1 MSNKNPQLH
10 RSIIAVSQGGETAN
24 VVLADASATGLP
36 RWVSRERV
44 ATANVVDRVGEIRE
58 DLARAGARP
67 ETWIDMGGHLVY
79 TTSVSVPSGLQLA
92 DAAVQVSGA
101 LASASL
107 DPASAPDTTV
117 RAVVTDG
124 RCHIAAVPTESLGPW
139 EAALE
144 GGDGYLVP
152 RAVGLL
158 RLLERSHPAEI
169 AQGTTLAASVT
180 GDTLSAVWVADA
192 VPVAV
197 LQWSLEQL
205 ASGSVARHGQLA
217 PPDVGSRDEAV
228 LGPVT
233 DEALAR
239 LRDHLSELTVGPT
252 RLDRAYLTGSHCK
265 TPSVAAAIRRVYG
278 AELPIEPLCAARAIH
293 MPTGSIEEELRASEI
308 LDEEHHLAAVFGVI
322 ATATSPHP
330 SPVFSN
336 VEDRAAPE
344 RVRTALPFAAI
355 SRSALLP
362 VGLWTALVLGIFVG
376 LHAYVVGQVAEANAA
391 LARENE
397 QAAEFHRYAV
407 ERAEKEAQARH
418 QRAVLAL
425 VDQERAGQ
433 PVPIELLSDLLT
445 CYRQVPP
452 PPPVA
457 GGPRSELS
465 FTLVGWNRKS
475 RQATISGT
483 TNYQEN
489 ARALATI
496 LGAHRGSEAFTGL
509 VPQIAEVAGKPTA
522 DDPNPWPSYTF
533 TFTTSYSSGSV
544 PAPAPA
550 VPPSPAPAKSTSS
563 VPPVAAAVNPDRG
576 GAHVR

>member
-1 MSNKNPQLH
+1 MSNKNPHLH
-10 RSIIAVSQGGETAN
+10 RSIIAVSQDGDTAN
-24 VVLADASATGLP
+24 VMLADASASDPP
-36 RWVSRERV
+36 RLVSRERV
-44 ATANVVDRVGEIRE
+44 ATAKVVDRVAEIRE

-67 ETWIDMGGHLVY
+67 ETWIDMSGHLVY
-79 TTSVSVPSGLQLA
+79 TTSALVPSGLHSA
-92 DAAVQVSGA
+92 DEAVQVSGA
-101 LASASL
+101 LAAASL
-107 DPASAPDTTV
+107 DPSSAPDTTV

-124 RCHIAAVPTESLGPW
+124 RCHIAAVPTESLDPW

-158 RLLERSHPAEI
+158 RLLERSHPSEI

-239 LRDHLSELTVGPT
+239 LRDQLAELNAGPT

-278 AELPIEPLCAARAIH
+278 AELSIEPLCAARAID
-293 MPTGSIEEELRASEI
+293 MPTGSVEEDLRASEI

-336 VEDRAAPE
+336 VEYGAAPE
-344 RVRTALPFAAI
+344 SARTTFSLAAI
-355 SRSALLP
+355 GRSALLP
-362 VGLWTALVLGIFVG
+362 VGLWTALVLAVFVG
-376 LHAYVVGQVAEANAA
+376 LHAYVIGQVAEANAA

-397 QAAEFHRYAV
+397 QAAEFHRYAL

-418 QRAVLAL
+418 QRAVLVL
-425 VDQERAGQ
+425 VDRERASQ
-433 PVPIELLSDLLT
+433 PVPIELLSDLLA

-465 FTLVGWNRKS
+465 FSLVAWNRKS

-489 ARALATI
+489 ARALARI
-496 LGAHRGSEAFTGL
+496 LGDHRGAAAFTGL
-509 VPQIAEVAGKPTA
+509 VPEIAEVAGKPSP
-522 DDPNPWPSYTF
+522 DDPNPWPTYTF
-533 TFTTSYSSGSV
+533 TFTATYASGSESALAPPPQAPV
-544 PAPAPA
+544 NPAP
-550 VPPSPAPAKSTSS
+550 STS
-563 VPPVAAAVNPDRG
+563 PVAAVAAPERG
-576 GAHVR
+576 GGHVR